1 MRKKKIPDGNGDV
14 EEDGEEN
21 GAGRGGGEGKGKERG
36 REEGQRVRLQI
47 WMFFFFWILATFWS
61 Y

>member
-36 REEGQRVRLQI
+36 REEGQRDSWGWGVKENLT
-47 WMFFFFWILATFWS
+47 WWNL
-61 Y
+61 YLD